1 MKPIFS
7 ILSFFIFIQVNAQE
21 IKTVSA
27 FKKVMMGEDLSTHI
41 QWDSIDHKNLYAV
54 GPLGRIEGEIT
65 ILDGKVYS
73 SKVKK
78 NNKIVID
85 TISKVKSP
93 FAVYAFVAEWN
104 GFELNEKME
113 TLEELQAIIEKI
125 AMANGYDLNKPLA
138 YKLEGSF
145 DKIDFHIISKPK
157 KEKEHNHELHKK
169 AKKHFTV
176 NKTNGTLLG
185 FYSKYHEG
193 IFTHKGQF
201 IHTHFIDDAH
211 KNMGHLDGLIINE
224 KTKIYLSKN

>member
-1 MKPIFS
+1 MKHILF
-7 ILSFFIFIQVNAQE
+7 ILSFFILIQVNAQE
-21 IKTVSA
+21 VKTVSA
-27 FKKVMMGEDLSTHI
+27 MKKVMMGEDLSAHI
-41 QWDSIDHKNLYAV
+41 QWDSIAHKNLYAV
-54 GPLGRIEGEIT
+54 SPLGRIEGEIT

-73 SKVKK
+73 SKVIK

-93 FAVYAFVAEWN
+93 FAVYTYVAEWN
-104 GFELNEKME
+104 EFELNEKIE
-113 TLEELQAIIEKI
+113 TLEELQATIEKI
-125 AMANGYDLNKPLA
+125 AKANGYDINKPLV
-138 YKLEGSF
+138 YKLEGNF

-157 KEKEHNHELHKK
+157 KETEHNHELHNK

-176 NKTNGTLLG
+176 NNTNGTLLG

-211 KNMGHLDGLIINE
+211 KNMGHLDGLII
-224 KTKIYLSKN
+224 KQKIKVYFPKI